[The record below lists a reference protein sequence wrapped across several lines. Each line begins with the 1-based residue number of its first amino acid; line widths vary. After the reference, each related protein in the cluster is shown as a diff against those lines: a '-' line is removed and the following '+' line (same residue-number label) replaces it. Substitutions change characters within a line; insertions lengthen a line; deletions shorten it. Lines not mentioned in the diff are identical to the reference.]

1 MKRWQW
7 FIAFFICLI
16 VYFTN
21 KYGQPTAQ
29 AILTRIVYTSDDLLW
44 MRSLY
49 QSLWAD
55 EDNVL
60 IQVSYEPNLKVS
72 EIQPFEEGFLIQ
84 LNETEVRARHSG
96 IILYTGNTKKYGKL
110 MTVYYDSID
119 LKVTY
124 GFLKDIK
131 QLPYVIVKPRDLVA
145 YMNETEKIYIQIQRG
160 EQILTQEETIM
171 WLEAHD

>member
-21 KYGQPTAQ
+21 QYGQPTAQ

-55 EDNVL
+55 EDSGM

-72 EIQPFEEGFLIQ
+72 QIYPFEEGFLIQ
-84 LNETEVRARHSG
+84 SNETEVRAR
-96 IILYTGNTKKYGKL
+96 
-110 MTVYYDSID
+110 
-119 LKVTY
+119 
-124 GFLKDIK
+124 
-131 QLPYVIVKPRDLVA
+131 
-145 YMNETEKIYIQIQRG
+145 QIGR
-160 EQILTQEETIM
+160 
-171 WLEAHD
+171 AHV